1 MHTGGHGDA
10 TSGAGL
16 GLCEECGSLFD
27 VYCACDE
34 VRLGSLEKRSGAH
47 FGFMLIYAERT
58 QRRDARA
65 AVATQ
70 LIAPPC
76 LACRA

>member
-47 FGFMLIYAERT
+47 CRYD
-58 QRRDARA
+58 RDAY
-65 AVATQ
+65 VAHD
-70 LIAPPC
+70 IVVSIG
-76 LACRA
+76 